1 MGYFLNVMQ
10 RIPMCIL
17 GKTVIYYDVVEEKE
31 IEEEKRMLAGNY
43 LQFFASLLLHHRE
56 DGRFHKKY
64 NEFYMKLTS

>member
-31 IEEEKRMLAGNY
+31 IEEENY
-43 LQFFASLLLHHRE
+43 LLEKKE
-56 DGRFHKKY
+56 DFIKDMM
-64 NEFYMKLTS
+64 NFT